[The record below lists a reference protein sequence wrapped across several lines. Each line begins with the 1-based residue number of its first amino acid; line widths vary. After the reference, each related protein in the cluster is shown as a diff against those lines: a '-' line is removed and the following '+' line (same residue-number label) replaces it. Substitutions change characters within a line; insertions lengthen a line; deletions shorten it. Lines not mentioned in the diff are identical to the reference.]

1 MLAQVDPLALAPY
14 LAGPGAAT
22 LVLLIVGAAVYRLVI
37 SHLLPLAAHAIDR
50 HLKQID
56 ALIESQKVE
65 AQQTAK
71 ALSSLEKTVRALE
84 RRIAQAD
91 GSTGWGPDGDG
102 GSIARRATIDG
113 DGRGK
118 P

>member
-56 ALIESQKVE
+56 ALIDSQKTE
-65 AQQTAK
+65 AQHTAK
-71 ALSSLEKTVRALE
+71 ALSSLMLSSICIWIYLP
-84 RRIAQAD
+84 IAD
-91 GSTGWGPDGDG
+91 FTTPV
-102 GSIARRATIDG
+102 IDKFCLWLG
-113 DGRGK
+113 
-118 P
+118 